1 MVVLYNLEYRYN
13 QLSSPN
19 KIFEA
24 MMLGLPVIT
33 NMEPRLVNEEV
44 GCGIVVDYNNTDQI
58 KAAVVYLRDNIELR
72 RRLGM
77 NGRKAFL
84 QKYNWTNMEQSLYKI
99 YDELLMR

>member
-1 MVVLYNLEYRYN
+1 MVVLYNLDYRYN

-33 NMEPRLVNEEV
+33 NMEPTLVNEEV
-44 GCGIVVDYNNTDQI
+44 GCGIVVDYNDIDQI
-58 KAAVVYLRDNIELR
+58 KEAIVCLRDNIDLR
-72 RRLGM
+72 RRLGT
-77 NGRKAFL
+77 NGRKVFL
-84 QKYNWTNMEQSLYKI
+84 KKYNWTNMEQLLYNI